1 MAPPISPAA
10 IKSAASEARL
20 ANVSLSVHSTPAQVA
35 YVFEQTRPRMGVYSH
50 IIPPE
55 LSAEQILD
63 ATDYGGD
70 MMVAEDLMTL
80 TIGDEIT
87 VGRAEG
93 VGTDIFTEADVV
105 DQ

>member
-1 MAPPISPAA
+1 MPAPGNSP
-10 IKSAASEARL
+10 EAVL

-35 YVFEQTRPRMGVYSH
+35 YVFEKTRPRLAVYSH

-55 LSAEQILD
+55 ITSDELLGL
-63 ATDYGGD
+63 TDYDGD
-70 MMVAEDLMTL
+70 ILVAEDLMTL

-93 VGTDIFTEADVV
+93 AGTDIFTEADVV
-105 DQ
+105 KE